1 MKKIC
6 IVLLAIAMA
15 TNMCAMAVTFNG
27 APATVITSGEYD
39 YSVYGETATIVKYN
53 GNGKT
58 VEIPPEI
65 DGYPVAEVG
74 AEAFRY
80 RKLKSVSFPDSISC
94 IGKQAFE
101 YCEITDALQLPK
113 NASISYNAFGYATL
127 PSVVTIPSGVAVEKC
142 AFSYCE
148 AMESVVIEPGAV
160 LKSRAFGYCD
170 DLELVVCAENSH
182 LEKNA
187 FEICRRIKQVILC
200 GDVETEEGAF
210 FRSEDMEMTEA
221 EAGEYDALMQSAL
234 DGSLGR
240 PADSSLDEPKERV
253 LDIIGSP
260 AILEGVTVTLDKAT
274 AVKDQKP
281 ERFTYTF
288 SGTLENNTDEGIMQ
302 VIYMFA
308 LIDENGEEF
317 RSFGEMYDGE
327 DAAIPPHTK
336 IDFTHDGIRWGPQSV
351 PAAVKIGI
359 SSVKTE
365 SELPPA
371 HIPRTGE
378 YLYQTLGDEKLA
390 NILNEKP
397 AELSFHVDQGG
408 YGRTATFQAGA
419 ALDRAVELFCAIRIG
434 EESGEWVTDNYN
446 WIWFTWED
454 GSHSGISLN
463 LNNLEYFV
471 HTTPHTYVLENLG
484 AFWSYCA
491 DYLEE
496 DA

>member
-170 DLELVVCAENSH
+170 DLELVLCAESSH

-187 FEICRRIKQVILC
+187 FEICRSMKHVILC

-210 FRSEDMEMTEA
+210 FRPKGMEMTEV
-221 EAGEYDALMQSAL
+221 EAGEYEALKQSVL
-234 DGSLGR
+234 DGSLRGHT
-240 PADSSLDEPKERV
+240 DSSPEEPEERT
-253 LDIIGSP
+253 LEIISSP
-260 AILEGVTVTLDKAT
+260 ATLKGVTVTLNKAT

-288 SGTLENNTDEGIMQ
+288 SGTLENNSDEGIMQ
-302 VIYMFA
+302 VIYTFA

-317 RSFGEMYDGE
+317 RSFGEVYDGE
-327 DAAIPPHTK
+327 DTALPPHTK

-351 PAAVKIGI
+351 PAAVEIGI
-359 SSVKTE
+359 LSVKTE

-371 HIPRTGE
+371 HVPKTGE
-378 YLYQTLGDEKLA
+378 YLYETLGDEKLA
-390 NILNEKP
+390 NIRNKKP
-397 AELSFHVDQGG
+397 VELSFHVDQGG
-408 YGRTATFQAGA
+408 YGRTATFQSGA
-419 ALDRAVELFCAIRIG
+419 TLDKAVELFCGIQIG
-434 EESGEWVTDNYN
+434 DESGEWVTDNYN
-446 WIWFTWED
+446 WIGFTWED

-463 LNNLEYFV
+463 LNNLEYFI
-471 HTTPHTYVLENLG
+471 HSTPHTYELKNLG

-491 DYLEE
+491 EYLEE
-496 DA
+496 DN